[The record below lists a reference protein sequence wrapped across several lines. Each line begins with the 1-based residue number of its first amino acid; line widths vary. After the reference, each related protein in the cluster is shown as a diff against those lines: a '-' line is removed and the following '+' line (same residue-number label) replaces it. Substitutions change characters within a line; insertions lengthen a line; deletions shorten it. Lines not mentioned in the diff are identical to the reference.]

1 MTRSITSLLCIFL
14 ALSLTSC
21 APQHV
26 SYHSTA
32 DIPYRT
38 TSTNSEMDLIGADGE
53 DANQREYAVF
63 VAEDTEVRSED
74 EATRS
79 YILLAPASDMGYSF
93 EDANLHRSVPLTREE
108 AIALTDGLNKALELW
123 DDTQGESEGRFYE
136 FTHTPEQEITR
147 VSTNVIEWYSAIRFT
162 ASHTPDGA
170 SARLLLGDSPSSKL
184 QAVIKLQDRED
195 VEDFRSVLLQ
205 AQKALGES

>member
-14 ALSLTSC
+14 ALSLASC

-26 SYHSTA
+26 AYHSSA
-32 DIPYRT
+32 DIPYRN
-38 TSTNSEMDLIGADGE
+38 TSTGTQMDLIGGDDE
-53 DANQREYAVF
+53 DAGQREYAVF
-63 VAEDTEVRSED
+63 TAEDTELAGEG
-74 EATRS
+74 TRS
-79 YILLAPASDMGYSF
+79 YILLTPASSMGYSF
-93 EDANLHRSVPLTREE
+93 KDANLQRSVPLTRQE
-108 AIALTDGLNKALELW
+108 ASVLTDGLNKALELW
-123 DDTQGESEGRFYE
+123 DDTQGEGEGRFYE
-136 FTHTPEQEITR
+136 FTHTPEQEIDR
-147 VSTNVIEWYSAIRFT
+147 VSPNVIEWQSAVKFT

-205 AQKALGES
+205 AQKALSES

>member
-1 MTRSITSLLCIFL
+1 MSKPASLLCIVF
-14 ALSLTSC
+14 SLCLVGCS
-21 APQHV
+21 PQHV
-26 SYHSTA
+26 AYHSSA

-38 TSTNSEMDLIGADGE
+38 TSTDSEMDLIGGDDE

-63 VAEDTEVRSED
+63 VAEDMEMRSED

-93 EDANLHRSVPLTREE
+93 EDTNLQRSVPLTREK

-123 DDTQGESEGRFYE
+123 DDSQNEGEGLFYE

-147 VSTNVIEWYSAIRFT
+147 VSPSVIEWYSAVRFT

-184 QAVIKLQDRED
+184 QAVIHLRDRED
-195 VEDFRSVLLQ
+195 VEDFRTVLLQ
-205 AQKALGES
+205 AQKALSES